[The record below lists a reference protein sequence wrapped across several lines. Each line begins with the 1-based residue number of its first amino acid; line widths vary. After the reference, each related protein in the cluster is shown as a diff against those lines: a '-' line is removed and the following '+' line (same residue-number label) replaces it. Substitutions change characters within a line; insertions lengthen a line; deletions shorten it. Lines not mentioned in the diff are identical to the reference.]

1 MNTQVALI
9 VAAVARH
16 FGVGELELLA
26 RSKSKTTVF
35 ARQVAIYL
43 TLQILNLSYPEIGR
57 QFDRDHT
64 TAIHACRR
72 IGNDPTVKPHLSAV
86 VSRLSS
92 QEAA

>member
-9 VAAVARH
+9 VAAVATH
-16 FGVGELELLA
+16 FGVGELDLMT
-26 RSKSKTTVF
+26 RSKSKTVVF

-43 TLQILNLSYPEIGR
+43 TRQILKLSYPEIGR

-72 IGNDPTVKPHLSAV
+72 IGNDPTVRPHLTALI
-86 VSRLSS
+86 SRLCSR
-92 QEAA
+92 EAA